1 MGQGEVQVHRSDAGE
16 VVSVVDG
23 SAGHCDGWH
32 QDETQQQTMEQCPLP
47 LGLDQ
52 GIVED
57 EDVSVEADAGVD
69 ESVDEGEEEDNESD
83 EAEVVGVY
91 LRSGGANHVN
101 YSEHAVCDDDPVEE
115 CSGCLLHDE
124 DDEGEVGHQD
134 QEGGGEPG
142 CYPHPVHGVTST
154 STVSTSFVNT
164 TVDDGYKVRA
174 DIVCCA

>member
-1 MGQGEVQVHRSDAGE
+1 ME
-16 VVSVVDG
+16 
-23 SAGHCDGWH
+23 HCS
-32 QDETQQQTMEQCPLP
+32 LP

-69 ESVDEGEEEDNESD
+69 ESVDESEEEDNESD

-101 YSEHAVCDDDPVEE
+101 YSQHAVCDDDPVEE

-124 DDEGEVGHQD
+124 DDEGEVGGQD
-134 QEGGGEPG
+134 QEGGGDPG

-154 STVSTSFVNT
+154 ITVITTVNT
-164 TVDDGYKVRA
+164 TIVRPS
-174 DIVCCA
+174 IVCCA